1 MSNVTQLPAVSGGV
15 DAITAAG
22 TTLAAGAALTGAVN
36 NVTTAGGATAVVLP
50 VKGDYPSQPIYVHN
64 LSATTALV
72 FPPST
77 SVQIN
82 QVTAGSSFSLAQN
95 LTAVFI
101 QVSATR
107 YIALLSA

>member
-1 MSNVTQLPAVSGGV
+1 MANSTQLPAVSGGV
-15 DAITAAG
+15 EAVTAVG
-22 TTLAAGAALTGAVN
+22 TALSGAAALTGAVN
-36 NVTTAGGATAVVLP
+36 NVTTAGGQTAVILP

-64 LSATTALV
+64 LTATTALV

-82 QVTAGSSFSLAQN
+82 QIAAGSSFSVAQN

-107 YIALLSA
+107 YIAMLSA